1 MSCLKK
7 PRDSDVNILAGHP
20 CSSRTNVTNRRENSG
35 GVIRRFLW
43 GEQNSEEVAKVVEEA
58 F

>member
-1 MSCLKK
+1 MSK

-20 CSSRTNVTNRRENSG
+20 CSSRTNVANRRENSG
-35 GVIRRFLW
+35 DVVRGFLW

-58 F
+58 Y